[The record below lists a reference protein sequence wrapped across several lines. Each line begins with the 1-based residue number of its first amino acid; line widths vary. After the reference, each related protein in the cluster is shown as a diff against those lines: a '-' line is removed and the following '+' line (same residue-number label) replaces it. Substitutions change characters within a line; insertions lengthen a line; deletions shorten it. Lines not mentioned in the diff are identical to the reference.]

1 MSVATDKCSKSI
13 VGSLTPL
20 PKSSSGGVPCYNNAG
35 TWREVVDASTNP
47 APKSSWD
54 MSAPFGFTVPDV
66 SNLLGKA
73 GSTTAPATSSAAAPA
88 ASTSAPGAAAPPAPA
103 AATVTGT
110 STAKGGLDGRG
121 ILIIASV
128 GLVLLAV
135 VTFVSTGSI
144 LATLVVIALIVGIA
158 LILNKLGYI
167 QIDLSN
173 GTLNIEY
180 HQTAAS
186 PAPAT
191 AGQTSSSPL
200 NVTKKEVF
208 YVGGN
213 DYNYDDAPAL
223 CAAYGAEL
231 ATYDQVND
239 AYNMGAE
246 WCGYGWSQGAMALF
260 PTQKN
265 TWAALQTDPTART
278 NCGRPG
284 VNGGYFDPATKFGV
298 NCYGVK
304 PDNTNNTFPLPP
316 PGTDNSAFNAAMNKF
331 KAAINTITVSPF
343 NRSGWSVWNLSAHT

>member
-1 MSVATDKCSKSI
+1 MASGATNTPAPPPGFTAPPSGVIDFSSANSI
-13 VGSLTPL
+13 LDSL
-20 PKSSSGGVPCYNNAG
+20 KSSLGVSTAASSKTTSSVP
-35 TWREVVDASTNP
+35 VVSTTTPTTAAPAS
-47 APKSSWD
+47 SS
-54 MSAPFGFTVPDV
+54 S
-66 SNLLGKA
+66 
-73 GSTTAPATSSAAAPA
+73 TAPAASAAPA
-88 ASTSAPGAAAPPAPA
+88 AAAP
-103 AATVTGT
+103 GT
-110 STAKGGLDGRG
+110 STSKGGLDGRG

-135 VTFVSTGSI
+135 VTFISTGSF
-144 LATLVVIALIVGIA
+144 LATLVVIALLVGIV
-158 LILNKLGYI
+158 LILHKLGYI
-167 QIDLSN
+167 HIDFSN
-173 GTLNIEY
+173 GTLNVEY
-180 HQTAAS
+180 HQTAADV
-186 PAPAT
+186 APAT
-191 AGQTSSSPL
+191 AGQTTSGPM

-213 DYNYDDAPAL
+213 DYTYDDAPAL

-284 VNGGYFDPATKFGV
+284 INGGYFDPATKFGV

-304 PDNTNNTFPLPP
+304 PDNNNNTFPQPP
-316 PGTDNSAFNAAMNKF
+316 PGTDNSAFTAAMNKF

-343 NRSGWSVWNLSAHT
+343 NRSGWSEWNLSAHT